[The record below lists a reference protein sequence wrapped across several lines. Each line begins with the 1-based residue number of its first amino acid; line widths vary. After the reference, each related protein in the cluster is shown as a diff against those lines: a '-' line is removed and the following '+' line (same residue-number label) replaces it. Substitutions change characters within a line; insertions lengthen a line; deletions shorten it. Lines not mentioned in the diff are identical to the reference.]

1 MSDTVRTARLK
12 GAKGAQK
19 ALLMLEARKRLEASH
34 YKIDVFGALA
44 ELDVLVVF
52 RPLNGLL
59 GAYLRGTPPGVLI
72 NTNRPFTVQRFTAAH
87 ELGHAFLEHEPS
99 IDTPDVLRRAAAPP
113 TTKFS
118 AAKMGMSFPAYLQE
132 VEADAFAGD
141 FLLPVWLMAHH
152 AQQQGWSH
160 QDLSRPEFAY
170 QLALRCG
177 ASFDATTRALERN
190 RIIPQQAAEALRK
203 VQPKTIKAQIR
214 TDPQWADPKADT
226 WALSGRDEGRGT
238 QVYVGDLVRV
248 TLEQASGAG
257 YLWEPRIPPS
267 LDLVS
272 DTSDVDMEVIG
283 APTRRS
289 FTFRAVE
296 EASTILELVHRRPW
310 EAEGETL
317 KLPIISLAAEEG
329 LSRANRN
336 RQIAE

>member
-1 MSDTVRTARLK
+1 
-12 GAKGAQK
+12 
-19 ALLMLEARKRLEASH
+19 MLEAKERLEASN

-52 RPLNGLL
+52 RPLDGLL

-99 IDTPDVLRRAAAPP
+99 IDTPNVLRRAAAPL

-118 AAKMGMSFPAYLQE
+118 ASKMGMSFPAYLQE

-141 FLLPVWLMAHH
+141 FLLPVWLMAYH
-152 AQQQGWSH
+152 AQQQGWSR

-190 RIIPQQAAEALRK
+190 QIIPHQAAQALRK

-214 TDPQWADPKADT
+214 TDPRWAESKADT
-226 WALSGRDEGRGT
+226 WTLSGRDEGRGT
-238 QVYVGDLVRV
+238 AVSVGDLIKV
-248 TLEQASGAG
+248 TLEQAGGAG

-267 LDLVS
+267 LELVS
-272 DTSDVDMEVIG
+272 DTSDVDLELIG
-283 APTRRS
+283 APTRRC
-289 FTFRAVE
+289 FTFRAVG
-296 EASTILELVHRRPW
+296 EASVVLEMVHRRPW
-310 EAEGETL
+310 EASGETL
-317 KLPIISLAAEEG
+317 KLPIISLSAEEG
-329 LSRANRN
+329 LSRANRK
-336 RQIAE
+336 RLIAA